1 MVYQEEFL
9 AAEVETLMGEV
20 PEPEPEPQP
29 EPEPEPGPEPEPEP
43 EPEPGPGREVLDA
56 PPDKATDAGPADVFT
71 VGSLIKK

>member
-20 PEPEPEPQP
+20 HEPEPEPEPQP
-29 EPEPEPGPEPEPEP
+29 EPKPEPETS
-43 EPEPGPGREVLDA
+43 DA
-56 PPDKATDAGPADVFT
+56 PPEQAADAGPPDEFT